1 MKGYAVLLVGVAFFL
16 SATVLA
22 FPDTA
27 RADTDSGFRCG
38 GRLIGLGDHAYDVQ
52 KKCGE
57 PEAITQKLEKRK
69 VKNKVRRWTN
79 GVAQDLTEEREVEVT
94 IDEWVYD
101 FGPHRFVRY
110 VSFEDNRVVNIR
122 SGERGR
128 KSD

>member
-1 MKGYAVLLVGVAFFL
+1 MKGYAGLVVVSAFLF
-16 SATVLA
+16 SATVLG
-22 FPDTA
+22 FPDRA

-38 GRLIGLGDHAYDVQ
+38 GRLIGLGDHAYDVK

-57 PEAITQKLEKRK
+57 PEAVTQKLEKRK

-101 FGPHRFVRY
+101 FGPQRFVRY

-128 KSD
+128 KND